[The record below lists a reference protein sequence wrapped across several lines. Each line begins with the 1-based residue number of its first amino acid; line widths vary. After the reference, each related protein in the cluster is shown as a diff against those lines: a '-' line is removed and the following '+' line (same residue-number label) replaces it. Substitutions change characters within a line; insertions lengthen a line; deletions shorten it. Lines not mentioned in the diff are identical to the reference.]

1 MPHPSPTRVRRRPQ
15 RGNHGYMMA
24 HHSEHPAWARGLKKC
39 GLYYEGFVDDLED
52 TLEAHR
58 RCTLTTYG
66 TRTSKKPS
74 GSTIEV
80 DKENNSTLAN
90 KQVKHEYTNTTQQM
104 YATN

>member
-1 MPHPSPTRVRRRPQ
+1 
-15 RGNHGYMMA
+15 MA
-24 HHSEHPAWARGLKKC
+24 QDSDHPAWTRGLNKS

-58 RCTLTTYG
+58 RYTLTTYG

-80 DKENNSTLAN
+80 DKENNNSTLAN
-90 KQVKHEYTNTTQQM
+90 KQVKHEYIKTTPKMHSTN
-104 YATN
+104 N